1 MVQADASTQPVIHRF
16 QTATPPPARL
26 DRAWL
31 VQAHDA
37 PEPSHGPAWIFADGG
52 GRLPDLGP
60 SDIDALPLRD
70 LIEGRTQDVA
80 RREDQGRDLGLYHG
94 VARPF
99 DVDQDVE
106 PDLPFHQSEFEELR
120 LED

>member
-1 MVQADASTQPVIHRF
+1 MLPPSLGFTASRPRR
-16 QTATPPPARL
+16 PPARL
-26 DRAWL
+26 DLAWL

-37 PEPSHGPAWIFADGG
+37 TEPFHGPAWIFADGG
-52 GRLPDLGP
+52 GRLPDLGT
-60 SDIDALPLRD
+60 SDIDAIPLLRD

-80 RREDQGRDLGLYHG
+80 LREDQGRDLGLHHG
-94 VARPF
+94 AARPL

-106 PDLPFHQSEFEELR
+106 PDLPFHPSEFEELR